1 MELEIV
7 KIEKIAQLIRSGLSA
22 ENACLAH
29 GLKRKEIETLAK
41 DEEFLEIAAQAD
53 AQGQAIMF
61 QRIMAVGGWVGAKW
75 ILEFKAKQQAQ
86 AHAERM
92 AQLSQGRSAIRIN
105 TTKSQVQT
113 IEYDPDLE

>member
-1 MELEIV
+1 MESEIAAQV
-7 KIEKIAQLIRSGLSA
+7 EKIAQLIRSGLSV

-29 GLKRKEIETLAK
+29 GLKRKEIEALAK

-61 QRIMAVGGWVGAKW
+61 QRIMAEGGWAGAKW
-75 ILEFKAKQQAQ
+75 ILELKAKQQAQ

-92 AQLSQGRSAIRIN
+92 AQLSRKEGDLHLSARN
-105 TTKSQVQT
+105 
-113 IEYDPDLE
+113 YR